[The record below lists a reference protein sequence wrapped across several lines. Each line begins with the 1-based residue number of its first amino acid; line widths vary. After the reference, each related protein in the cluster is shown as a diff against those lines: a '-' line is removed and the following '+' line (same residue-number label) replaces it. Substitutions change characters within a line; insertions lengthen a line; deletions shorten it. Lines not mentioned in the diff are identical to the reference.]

1 MFASLSIMGVG
12 LSLTMG
18 TQDGRGIQKR
28 ILLLGRVL
36 DFHGL
41 ILSDSTTAVKEKRI
55 FHNLVVIALE
65 NMTSA

>member
-12 LSLTMG
+12 LYLTMAI
-18 TQDGRGIQKR
+18 QDGRGIQKR
-28 ILLLGRVL
+28 TLLLGRVL

-41 ILSDSTTAVKEKRI
+41 ILSDSTTVVKEKPI